1 LDFAAAPGT
10 DLASPSIQTEW
21 EVADMEAMLLDL
33 VTDPTFP
40 QIVMLLGVALALRA
54 IHVLLS

>member
-1 LDFAAAPGT
+1 LDFAVAPGT
-10 DLASPSIQTEW
+10 DLALPSIQTEW
-21 EVADMEAMLLDL
+21 EVADMETMLLDL